1 MESKMI
7 IKYTFSFTI
16 FFAVIATFAN
26 AQDDENTVEGS
37 EVSGDIIVE
46 DDAALAEDI
55 FGLGGGDFVT
65 DTPITTD
72 ETAITTTTS
81 SEAPTGKYTIQV
93 FATYSMGKAGEI
105 SDKVKSK
112 LSGAETFIAKEGGT
126 YKVRVGNYHD
136 RDAADHSR
144 DKLRTLGFHDAWV
157 VTLE

>member
-1 MESKMI
+1 MKVLC
-7 IKYTFSFTI
+7 I
-16 FFAVIATFAN
+16 FAILGLVLVIN
-26 AQDDENTVEGS
+26 VLAQDDENTVEGS

-55 FGLGGGDFVT
+55 FSLEGGDFVS

-72 ETAITTTTS
+72 ETTTTTSPITPTS
-81 SEAPTGKYTIQV
+81 SEAPTGRYTIQV

-112 LSGAETFIAKEGGT
+112 LSGADTFIAKEGGT
-126 YKVRVGNYHD
+126 YKVRVGSYSS
-136 RDAADHSR
+136 RDAADRSR
-144 DKLRTLGFHDAWV
+144 DKLRALGFNDAWV

>member
-1 MESKMI
+1 MRI
-7 IKYTFSFTI
+7 TFTI
-16 FFAVIATFAN
+16 PLLLMLFISLPAL

-55 FGLGGGDFVT
+55 FGLTGGDFAT
-65 DTPITTD
+65 DTPTPTD
-72 ETAITTTTS
+72 ETVTTTS
-81 SEAPTGKYTIQV
+81 PGALTGKYTVQV

-105 SDKVKSK
+105 SEKVKSK

-126 YKVRVGNYHD
+126 YKVRVGNYSSRDDAD
-136 RDAADHSR
+136 RSR

-157 VTLE
+157 VTLK